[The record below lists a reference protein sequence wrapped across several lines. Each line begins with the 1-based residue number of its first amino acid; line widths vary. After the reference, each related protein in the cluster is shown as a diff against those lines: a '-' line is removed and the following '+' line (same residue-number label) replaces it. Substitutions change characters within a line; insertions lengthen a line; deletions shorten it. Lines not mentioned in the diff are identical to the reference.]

1 MKHKLILE
9 ITVESVAAARAAE
22 HAGADRIELCAE
34 LDCGGLTPSPT
45 LMCKARSAVQIPVF
59 SMIRPRPG
67 NFRHTDEEFC
77 AMKEAIE
84 LARERK
90 MDGVVFGILRDDGT
104 VDVKRTRELVERAR
118 PMSVTFHRAFDECKD
133 LMRAL
138 EDVIETGADRVLTSG
153 GKPDV
158 LRGAQILQT
167 LVRTAGER
175 ITIVPGSGITP
186 DNFAWV
192 QNAMDAHE
200 FHSGLGQ
207 ILPYGSGDTD
217 FFEEQ
222 VRKLVRLKNSFGR

>member
-9 ITVESVAAARAAE
+9 ITVESLAAAQAAE
-22 HAGADRIELCAE
+22 RAGADRIELCAE

-45 LMCKARSAVQIPVF
+45 LMRKARSAVQIPVF
-59 SMIRPRPG
+59 SMIRPRRG
-67 NFRHTDEEFC
+67 NFRYTDEEFC

-90 MDGVVFGILRDDGT
+90 MDGVVFGILRNDGT

-138 EDVIETGADRVLTSG
+138 EEVIETGADRVLTSG
-153 GKPDV
+153 GRPDV

-186 DNFAWV
+186 HNFVRV
-192 QNAMDAHE
+192 QNAMDARE

-207 ILPYGSGDTD
+207 VLPYGSGDTD